1 MTEKLI
7 ELSTFKE
14 KLAWLL
20 DNHPHPEGRRY
31 SDREIAEAIGKTPNY
46 VWRLRNDPNVNN
58 PTLEVAEAIA
68 NFFGHELGVFATKFE
83 PVEHL
88 QQLSGAFISQIA
100 MRAPALEQLSPE
112 DKLALL
118 RVIDHMLKNQPA
130 KEQAGSHS

>member
-1 MTEKLI
+1 MAEKLT

-20 DNHPHPEGRRY
+20 DNHPRPDGRPY
-31 SDREIAEAIGKTPNY
+31 SDREIGEAIGKTPNY
-46 VWRLRNDPNVNN
+46 VWRLRNDPKVNN
-58 PTLEVAEAIA
+58 PTLRVAEAIA
-68 NFFGHELGVFATKFE
+68 NFFGHELGFFATQLK
-83 PVEHL
+83 PIDRL

-100 MRAPALEQLSPE
+100 RRAPALEQLPPE

-130 KEQAGSHS
+130 R